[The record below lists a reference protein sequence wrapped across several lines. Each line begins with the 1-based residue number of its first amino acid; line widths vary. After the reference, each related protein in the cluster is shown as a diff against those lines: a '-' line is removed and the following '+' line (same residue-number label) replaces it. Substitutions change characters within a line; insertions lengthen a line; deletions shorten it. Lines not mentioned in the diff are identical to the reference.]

1 MLELRGAPALSPFRS
16 RKLHSRIQEM
26 VPGVEHVYAE
36 FMHFVDLDADLSDSE
51 QAILDRLLTYGPSV
65 QVEEPDGI
73 LFLVVPRPGTLS
85 PWSSH
90 MPTPME
96 RCTAA
101 QSTQTTTPRLTDA
114 HASLRCASLLAQS
127 AHFVFGGCVKK
138 AINAWRSCFA
148 SSYAQRES
156 TAEQSERG
164 RR

>member
-65 QVEEPDGI
+65 QVEQPDGI

-85 PWSSH
+85 PWSS
-90 MPTPME
+90 
-96 RCTAA
+96 
-101 QSTQTTTPRLTDA
+101 
-114 HASLRCASLLAQS
+114 
-127 AHFVFGGCVKK
+127 K
-138 AINAWRSCFA
+138 A
-148 SSYAQRES
+148 
-156 TAEQSERG
+156 T
-164 RR
+164 